1 MILECKIC
9 AYRAKNLIVTII
21 VQVSKNASFSA
32 FAYQMGLSYVNK
44 HNGEVFH
51 NLVLK
56 KYPNQE
62 FLMQV
67 RNFSNFWAFDG
78 VMWSNGAEFARICS
92 PYSVGCK
99 HQVKMV
105 TMQRN
110 PYLSNSRD
118 Y

>member
-1 MILECKIC
+1 MILECKIY
-9 AYRAKNLIVTII
+9 AYRSENSIVAII

-44 HNGEVFH
+44 HNGEVLH
-51 NLVLK
+51 NLVLR

-78 VMWSNGAEFARICS
+78 VMWSNGAEFERVCS
-92 PYSVGCK
+92 SYGV
-99 HQVKMV
+99 
-105 TMQRN
+105 
-110 PYLSNSRD
+110 
-118 Y
+118 